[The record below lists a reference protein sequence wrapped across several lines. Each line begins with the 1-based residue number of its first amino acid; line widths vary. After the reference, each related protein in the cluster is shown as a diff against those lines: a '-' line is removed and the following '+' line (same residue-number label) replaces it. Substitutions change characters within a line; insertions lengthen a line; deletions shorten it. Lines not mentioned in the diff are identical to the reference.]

1 MDYCKTF
8 CVSVMRGSSKS
19 FSVYLTETGWF
30 VEAEPA
36 SLDALHLG
44 SHETE
49 KDLMW
54 ADWEVFV
61 SQLQQQKL
69 VQYG

>member
-1 MDYCKTF
+1 
-8 CVSVMRGSSKS
+8 
-19 FSVYLTETGWF
+19 VYLTETGCF
-30 VEAEPA
+30 VEAEAA
-36 SLDALHLG
+36 SRNVLHLG